1 MYNKWGFKMISDQR
15 LVQFLEHMELLW
27 GWGSLFID
35 TFEKSHS
42 VPGDGPRYTELAG
55 RKHSLECLGI
65 HPFLFYFIFSL
76 LYNKGTVLS
85 YSILHTDFRTQ
96 SMF

>member
-1 MYNKWGFKMISDQR
+1 MISDQR

-27 GWGSLFID
+27 GWGSLFTD

-42 VPGDGPRYTELAG
+42 VPGDGPRYAELAG

-65 HPFLFYFIFSL
+65 HPFYFILFYFFSPIQQRNRIVSL
-76 LYNKGTVLS
+76 NPAHRLQDTVHVL
-85 YSILHTDFRTQ
+85 I
-96 SMF
+96 